1 MSTTTVNEDF
11 ANWLFPTDEARA
23 FVPSDM
29 AQKCRL
35 LPLEL
40 RPDMLI
46 CAGAD
51 PISLD
56 EVSQLQ
62 FALQK
67 RITIVRVPSEALF
80 DALWREYGHAPI
92 PELPRI
98 AHAFKQDSKAK
109 IEAIPPVTIDW
120 ASQSM
125 RVITVASGSGGA
137 GKTNT
142 AINLATSLSLAGYK
156 VALWDAN
163 FSFPNV
169 HLAMGIRPKHTMN
182 DVTSGRVSVI
192 DALTPTPSGVHVLCG
207 TPGSPSTANTDYS
220 ALARSG
226 CGYERFQSHYDY
238 LIVDTCSSLDHRTMS
253 FHQLADEV
261 LLVGTPAMESMHDSY
276 VLASCLKGSN
286 RDVNISFLMNL
297 VHEKKEAKMLSSRFL
312 AYANDLPG
320 RNLVDRGFISHSQ
333 SVIKAMSAG
342 VPVSTLKTKERLS
355 KQFQQLG
362 AQFGPNLKIETQASK
377 PAWAKA
383 ASE

>member
-1 MSTTTVNEDF
+1 MSTTTMNEDF
-11 ANWLFPTDEARA
+11 AKWLIPTDAARA
-23 FVPSDM
+23 FVPADM

-40 RPDMLI
+40 RSDMLI

-51 PISLD
+51 PIQFD
-56 EVSQLQ
+56 DVSQLQ

-98 AHAFKQDSKAK
+98 AHAFKQEVKSKA
-109 IEAIPPVTIDW
+109 EAIPPVQIDW
-120 ASQSM
+120 ASQPM
-125 RVITVASGSGGA
+125 KVITVASGSGGS

-156 VALWDAN
+156 VALLDAN

-169 HLAMGIRPKHTMN
+169 HLAMGIRPKHTIN
-182 DVTSGRVSVI
+182 DVISGRVSAY
-192 DALTPTPSGVHVLCG
+192 DAFNPTSSGVHVLCG
-207 TPGSPSTANTDYS
+207 APGTPSLANTDY
-220 ALARSG
+220 ATLARSG

-238 LIVDTCSSLDHRTMS
+238 LIVDTGSSLDHKALS

-261 LLVGTPAMESMHDSY
+261 LLVGTPSMESMHDSY
-276 VLASCLKGSN
+276 VMASCLKCSN
-286 RDVNISFLMNL
+286 RDVNISFLMNQ
-297 VHEKKEAKMLSSRFL
+297 VCDKKEARQLSSRFL

-320 RNLVDRGFISHSQ
+320 RHLIDRGFVSESK
-333 SVIKAMSAG
+333 SVVKAMSAG
-342 VPVSTLKTKERLS
+342 VPVSTLNTKEKLS
-355 KQFQQLG
+355 KQFQQLS
-362 AQFGPNLKIETQASK
+362 AQYSPSLKIETQAK
-377 PAWAKA
+377 KVAWAKA